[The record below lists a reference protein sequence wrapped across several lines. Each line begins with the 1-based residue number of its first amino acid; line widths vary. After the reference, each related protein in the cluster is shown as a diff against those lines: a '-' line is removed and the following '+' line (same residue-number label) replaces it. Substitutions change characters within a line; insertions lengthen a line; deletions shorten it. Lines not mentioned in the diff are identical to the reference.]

1 MSCQKV
7 LDAITEACDKER
19 MEHAEEGITSAQ
31 ISEITG
37 LPRKYVAAC
46 LVRFMKR
53 GTITSQKVEASN
65 KLGPRMVS
73 VFSLA
78 KQEEN

>member
-7 LDAITEACDKER
+7 LDTITE
-19 MEHAEEGITSAQ
+19 EGVTSAQ

-53 GTITSQKVEASN
+53 GTITSKKIEASN

-78 KQEEN
+78 KQDEN

>member
-7 LDAITEACDKER
+7 LDTIT
-19 MEHAEEGITSAQ
+19 EEGITSAK

-53 GTITSQKVEASN
+53 GTITSKKVEASN

>member
-7 LDAITEACDKER
+7 LDTITE
-19 MEHAEEGITSAQ
+19 EGVTSAQ

-46 LVRFMKR
+46 LVRFIKR
-53 GTITSQKVEASN
+53 GTITSKKIEASN

-78 KQEEN
+78 KQDEN

>member
-7 LDAITEACDKER
+7 LDTITE
-19 MEHAEEGITSAQ
+19 EGVTSAK

-53 GTITSQKVEASN
+53 GTITSKKVEASN

>member
-7 LDAITEACDKER
+7 LDTIT
-19 MEHAEEGITSAQ
+19 EEGITSAQ

-53 GTITSQKVEASN
+53 GTITSKKVEASN

-78 KQEEN
+78 KQDEN

>member
-7 LDAITEACDKER
+7 LDTITE
-19 MEHAEEGITSAQ
+19 EGVTSAQ

-53 GTITSQKVEASN
+53 GTITSKKVEASN

>member
-7 LDAITEACDKER
+7 LDTITE
-19 MEHAEEGITSAQ
+19 EGVTSAQ

-53 GTITSQKVEASN
+53 GTITSKKVEASN

-78 KQEEN
+78 KQDEN

>member
-7 LDAITEACDKER
+7 LDTIT
-19 MEHAEEGITSAQ
+19 EEGITSAK

-53 GTITSQKVEASN
+53 GTITSKKVEASN

-78 KQEEN
+78 KQEET

>member
-7 LDAITEACDKER
+7 LDTIT
-19 MEHAEEGITSAQ
+19 EEGITSAQ

-53 GTITSQKVEASN
+53 GTITSKKVEASN

>member
-7 LDAITEACDKER
+7 LDTIT
-19 MEHAEEGITSAQ
+19 EEGITSAQ

-53 GTITSQKVEASN
+53 GTIISKKVEASN

-78 KQEEN
+78 KQDEN

>member
-7 LDAITEACDKER
+7 LDTIT
-19 MEHAEEGITSAQ
+19 EEGITSAQ

-46 LVRFMKR
+46 LVRYLKR
-53 GTITSQKVEASN
+53 GTITSKKVEASN

-78 KQEEN
+78 KQEET

>member
-7 LDAITEACDKER
+7 LDTIT
-19 MEHAEEGITSAQ
+19 EEGITSAK

-53 GTITSQKVEASN
+53 GTITSKKVEASN
-65 KLGPRMVS
+65 KLGPRVVS

-78 KQEEN
+78 KQEET

>member
-7 LDAITEACDKER
+7 LDTIT
-19 MEHAEEGITSAQ
+19 EEGITSAK

-53 GTITSQKVEASN
+53 GTITSKKVEASN

-78 KQEEN
+78 KQDEN

>member
-7 LDAITEACDKER
+7 IDTITKE
-19 MEHAEEGITSAQ
+19 GVTSAQ
-31 ISEITG
+31 ISEQTG

-46 LVRFMKR
+46 LVRYMKR
-53 GTITSQKVEASN
+53 GAITSKKVEASN
-65 KLGPRMVS
+65 KLGPRMIS

-78 KQEEN
+78 KQEET

>member
-7 LDAITEACDKER
+7 IDTITE
-19 MEHAEEGITSAQ
+19 EGVTSAQ

-53 GTITSQKVEASN
+53 GTITSKKVEASN

-78 KQEEN
+78 KQEET

>member
-7 LDAITEACDKER
+7 IDTITQ
-19 MEHAEEGITSAQ
+19 EGVTSAQ

-46 LVRFMKR
+46 LVRYMKR
-53 GTITSQKVEASN
+53 GTITSKKVEASN

-78 KQEEN
+78 KQEET

>member
-7 LDAITEACDKER
+7 IDTITQ
-19 MEHAEEGITSAQ
+19 EGVTSAQ

-46 LVRFMKR
+46 LVRYLKR
-53 GTITSQKVEASN
+53 GTITSKKVEASN

-78 KQEEN
+78 KQEET

>member
-7 LDAITEACDKER
+7 IDTITQ
-19 MEHAEEGITSAQ
+19 EGVTSAQ

-53 GTITSQKVEASN
+53 GTITSKKVEASN

-78 KQEEN
+78 KQEET

>member
-7 LDAITEACDKER
+7 LDTIT
-19 MEHAEEGITSAQ
+19 EEGITSAQ

-53 GTITSQKVEASN
+53 GTITSKKVEASN

-78 KQEEN
+78 KQEET

>member
-7 LDAITEACDKER
+7 IDTITE
-19 MEHAEEGITSAQ
+19 EGVTSAQ

-46 LVRFMKR
+46 LVRYLKR
-53 GTITSQKVEASN
+53 GTITSKKVEASN

-78 KQEEN
+78 KQEET

>member
-7 LDAITEACDKER
+7 LDTIT
-19 MEHAEEGITSAQ
+19 EEGITSAQ

-53 GTITSQKVEASN
+53 GTITSKKIEASN

-78 KQEEN
+78 KQEET